1 MKKILDYLYIF
12 SKLSTSFILLF
23 VLIIFGYFFYLSFK
37 NQETSNND
45 QLELINNLNQNV
57 ENLSKLSKKIEI
69 TENSLDQLKASIQN
83 ITKSDQSKE
92 VVLLNKKVEKLNLGL
107 KNILVDLK
115 EIKTSN
121 ISAPNKTPSN
131 NILTPVI
138 DKSKKEIIKL
148 INYKFENNLD
158 FTEELDIL
166 QNFDDS
172 NNQHIYEKINLI
184 RLKNYRGNEFL
195 KDIYSQELD
204 VYLKEKFNQN
214 SLNIIS
220 KSLMSFVKIKP
231 SKTNNI
237 KNNETLLLKEI
248 STLLEEKNYKTS
260 YTKIITLDSY
270 ETYFKET
277 INQIQIVNDF
287 KELINTTI

>member
-1 MKKILDYLYIF
+1 M
-12 SKLSTSFILLF
+12 
-23 VLIIFGYFFYLSFK
+23 
-37 NQETSNND
+37 Q
-45 QLELINNLNQNV
+45 
-57 ENLSKLSKKIEI
+57 
-69 TENSLDQLKASIQN
+69 
-83 ITKSDQSKE
+83 
-92 VVLLNKKVEKLNLGL
+92 
-107 KNILVDLK
+107 
-115 EIKTSN
+115 EIKTLN
-121 ISAPNKTPSN
+121 ISASKKTSSN

-184 RLKNYRGNEFL
+184 RLKNFRGNEFL

-204 VYLKEKFNQN
+204 IYLKEKFNQN

-248 STLLEEKNYKTS
+248 STLLEEKNYKKS
-260 YTKIITLDSY
+260 YKKIITLDNY

-277 INQIQIVNDF
+277 LNQIKIANDF
-287 KELINTTI
+287 KTLINKTI

>member
-37 NQETSNND
+37 NQEISNND
-45 QLELINNLNQNV
+45 QLELINNLNQNI

-92 VVLLNKKVEKLNLGL
+92 VVLLNKKVEELNLGL
-107 KNILVDLK
+107 KNILVDLQ

-121 ISAPNKTPSN
+121 ISAPNKTSSN

-231 SKTNNI
+231 SQTNNI

-248 STLLEEKNYKTS
+248 NTLLEEKNYKTS

>member
-1 MKKILDYLYIF
+1 MKKTLDYLYIF

-23 VLIIFGYFFYLSFK
+23 ILIIFGYFFYISFK
-37 NQETSNND
+37 NQEISNYD
-45 QLELINNLNQNV
+45 QLELINKLNQNV

-69 TENSLDQLKASIQN
+69 TENSLDQLKTSIQN
-83 ITKSDQSKE
+83 ITNSDQSTE
-92 VVLLNKKVEKLNLGL
+92 VVLLNKKIEELYLGL
-107 KNILVDLK
+107 KNILVDLQ

-121 ISAPNKTPSN
+121 IPESNTTPAN

-138 DKSKKEIIKL
+138 DKNKKEIIRL

-184 RLKNYRGNEFL
+184 RLKNFRGNEIL

-204 VYLKEKFNQN
+204 IYLKEKFNQN

-260 YTKIITLDSY
+260 YTQIITLDSY

-277 INQIQIVNDF
+277 INQIQIANDF

>member
-23 VLIIFGYFFYLSFK
+23 ILLIFGYFFYISYK
-37 NQETSNND
+37 NQEISNND
-45 QLELINNLNQNV
+45 QLELINKLNQNV
-57 ENLSKLSKKIEI
+57 ENLSMLSKKIEI
-69 TENSLDQLKASIQN
+69 TETSLDQLKTSIQD
-83 ITKSDQSKE
+83 IIKSDQSKE
-92 VVLLNKKVEKLNLGL
+92 VVSLNKKIEELDLGL
-107 KNILVDLK
+107 KNILVDLQ
-115 EIKTSN
+115 EIKTLN
-121 ISAPNKTPSN
+121 ISGSNKVSN
-131 NILTPVI
+131 NILMPVI
-138 DKSKKEIIKL
+138 DKNKKEIIKL

-184 RLKNYRGNEFL
+184 RLKNFRGNKFL
-195 KDIYSQELD
+195 KDIYSQELNI
-204 VYLKEKFNQN
+204 YLKEKFNKS

-220 KSLMSFVKIKP
+220 KSLMSFVAIEP
-231 SKTNNI
+231 SKTNII

-248 STLLEEKNYKTS
+248 SALLEDKKYKIS
-260 YTKIITLDSY
+260 YTRIITLDSY

-277 INQIQIVNDF
+277 INQIQIANDF
-287 KELINTTI
+287 EKLINKTI

>member
-1 MKKILDYLYIF
+1 MKKTLDYLYVF

-23 VLIIFGYFFYLSFK
+23 VLLIFGYFFYISFK

-45 QLELINNLNQNV
+45 QLDLINTLNQNV

-69 TENSLDQLKASIQN
+69 TENSLDQLKTSIQN
-83 ITKSDQSKE
+83 ITNSDQSKE
-92 VVLLNKKVEKLNLGL
+92 VVLLNKKIEELDLGL
-107 KNILVDLK
+107 KNIVVDLQ

-121 ISAPNKTPSN
+121 ISESNKNPTN

-138 DKSKKEIIKL
+138 DKNKKEIIRL

-184 RLKNYRGNEFL
+184 RLKNFRGNEFL

-204 VYLKEKFNQN
+204 IYLKEKFNQN
-214 SLNIIS
+214 SINIIP

-260 YTKIITLDSY
+260 YEQIITLDSY

-277 INQIQIVNDF
+277 IDQIQIANDF

>member
-1 MKKILDYLYIF
+1 M
-12 SKLSTSFILLF
+12 
-23 VLIIFGYFFYLSFK
+23 
-37 NQETSNND
+37 
-45 QLELINNLNQNV
+45 
-57 ENLSKLSKKIEI
+57 
-69 TENSLDQLKASIQN
+69 
-83 ITKSDQSKE
+83 
-92 VVLLNKKVEKLNLGL
+92 
-107 KNILVDLK
+107 
-115 EIKTSN
+115 
-121 ISAPNKTPSN
+121 
-131 NILTPVI
+131 
-138 DKSKKEIIKL
+138 
-148 INYKFENNLD
+148 
-158 FTEELDIL
+158 
-166 QNFDDS
+166 
-172 NNQHIYEKINLI
+172 
-184 RLKNYRGNEFL
+184 

-237 KNNETLLLKEI
+237 KNNKILLLKEI

-260 YTKIITLDSY
+260 YTKIIILDSY

>member
-1 MKKILDYLYIF
+1 MKKILDYLYIL

-23 VLIIFGYFFYLSFK
+23 ILLIFGYFFYISFK
-37 NQETSNND
+37 NQEISNSD
-45 QLELINNLNQNV
+45 QIELINKLNQNV
-57 ENLSKLSKKIEI
+57 ESLSKLSKKIEI
-69 TENSLDQLKASIQN
+69 TESSIDQLKTSIQN
-83 ITKSDQSKE
+83 IIKSDQSIE
-92 VVLLNKKVEKLNLGL
+92 VVSLNKKIEELDLRQ
-107 KNILVDLK
+107 KNILDNLQD
-115 EIKTSN
+115 IKKLN
-121 ISAPNKTPSN
+121 ISESIKVPPN
-131 NILTPVI
+131 NILIPVI
-138 DKSKKEIIKL
+138 DKNKKEIINL

-184 RLKNYRGNEFL
+184 RLKNFRGNEFL
-195 KDIYSQELD
+195 KNIYSQELD
-204 VYLKEKFNQN
+204 IYLKEKFNQN

-260 YTKIITLDSY
+260 YTQIITLDSY

-277 INQIQIVNDF
+277 INQIQIANDF

>member
-1 MKKILDYLYIF
+1 M
-12 SKLSTSFILLF
+12 
-23 VLIIFGYFFYLSFK
+23 
-37 NQETSNND
+37 Q
-45 QLELINNLNQNV
+45 
-57 ENLSKLSKKIEI
+57 
-69 TENSLDQLKASIQN
+69 
-83 ITKSDQSKE
+83 
-92 VVLLNKKVEKLNLGL
+92 
-107 KNILVDLK
+107 

-121 ISAPNKTPSN
+121 ISASNKTSSN

-184 RLKNYRGNEFL
+184 RLKNFRGNEFL
-195 KDIYSQELD
+195 KDIFSQELD
-204 VYLKEKFNQN
+204 IYLKEKFNQN

-248 STLLEEKNYKTS
+248 STLLEEKNYKIS
-260 YTKIITLDSY
+260 YTKIITLNNY
-270 ETYFKET
+270 EIYFKET
-277 INQIQIVNDF
+277 INQIQIANDF

>member
-1 MKKILDYLYIF
+1 MKKTLDYLYIF

-23 VLIIFGYFFYLSFK
+23 ILIIFGYFFYLSFK

-45 QLELINNLNQNV
+45 ELELINKLNQNE
-57 ENLSKLSKKIEI
+57 ENLSKLSKKIEF
-69 TENSLDQLKASIQN
+69 TENSLDQLKTSIQN
-83 ITKSDQSKE
+83 ITNSDQSKE
-92 VVLLNKKVEKLNLGL
+92 VVLLNKKIEELDLGL
-107 KNILVDLK
+107 KNILVNLQ

-121 ISAPNKTPSN
+121 ISASNKTSSN
-131 NILTPVI
+131 NILIPVI
-138 DKSKKEIIKL
+138 DKNKKEIIKL

-166 QNFDDS
+166 QNFDD
-172 NNQHIYEKINLI
+172 NNNEHIFEKINLI
-184 RLKNYRGNEFL
+184 RLKNFRGNEFL

-204 VYLKEKFNQN
+204 IYLKEKFNQN
-214 SLNIIS
+214 SINIIP

-231 SKTNNI
+231 SKTSNI

-260 YTKIITLDSY
+260 YTQIITLDSY

-277 INQIQIVNDF
+277 INQIQIANDF

>member
-1 MKKILDYLYIF
+1 MKKTLDYLYIF

-37 NQETSNND
+37 NQEISNND

-69 TENSLDQLKASIQN
+69 TENSLDQLKTSIQN
-83 ITKSDQSKE
+83 ITKPDQSKE
-92 VVLLNKKVEKLNLGL
+92 VVLLNKKVEELNLGL
-107 KNILVDLK
+107 RNILVDLQ

-121 ISAPNKTPSN
+121 ISVPNKTPSN

-237 KNNETLLLKEI
+237 KNNETLLLKEV

-270 ETYFKET
+270 EIYFKET

>member
-1 MKKILDYLYIF
+1 MKKILGYLYIF

-23 VLIIFGYFFYLSFK
+23 ILIVFGYFFYLSFK

-45 QLELINNLNQNV
+45 QLELINKLNQNV

-69 TENSLDQLKASIQN
+69 TENSLDQLKTSIQN
-83 ITKSDQSKE
+83 ITIPNESKE
-92 VVLLNKKVEKLNLGL
+92 IASLNKKIEELDLGL
-107 KNILVDLK
+107 KNILVDLQ
-115 EIKTSN
+115 EIKTLN
-121 ISAPNKTPSN
+121 ISASNKTPSN

-138 DKSKKEIIKL
+138 DKNKKEIIKL

-158 FTEELDIL
+158 FTEDLDIL

-184 RLKNYRGNEFL
+184 RLKNFRGNKFL
-195 KDIYSQELD
+195 KDVYSQELNI
-204 VYLKEKFNQN
+204 YLKEKFNKS

-220 KSLMSFVKIKP
+220 KSLMSFVEIEP

-248 STLLEEKNYKTS
+248 SALIEEKNYKTS
-260 YTKIITLDSY
+260 YTRIITLDNY

-277 INQIQIVNDF
+277 INQIQIANDF
-287 KELINTTI
+287 KKLINKTI